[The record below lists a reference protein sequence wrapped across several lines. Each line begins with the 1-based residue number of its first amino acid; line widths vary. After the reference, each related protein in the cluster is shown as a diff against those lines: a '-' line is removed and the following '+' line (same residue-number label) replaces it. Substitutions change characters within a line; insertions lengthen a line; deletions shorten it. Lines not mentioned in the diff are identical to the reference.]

1 VPDPVSPRVTV
12 QAQLS
17 VRRGR
22 DAVAFYKEAFG
33 AVEVFRFESEANL
46 ESPAEV
52 VAQLAVGDSLFWVE
66 DESPENHN
74 FSPETLRGTTE
85 RMLLMVDDPKAVVEH
100 ALTLGAEEVY
110 PVQEAHGW
118 LLGRIVDPFGHH
130 WELGKPLDA
139 WPPAAS
145 SDKEGR

>member
-1 VPDPVSPRVTV
+1 V

-66 DESPENHN
+66 DESPEHHN
-74 FSPETLRGTTE
+74 FSPETLSGATE
-85 RMLLMVDDPKAVVEH
+85 RMLLVVDDPMAVVEH
-100 ALTLGAEEVY
+100 ALALGAEEVY

-130 WELGKPLDA
+130 WEIGKTLEP
-139 WPPAAS
+139 WPPPLLS
-145 SDKEGR
+145 EKKGR